1 MNYYFLKQDPEYQ
14 ERMLKLRQQL
24 DEDEY
29 QRMVANVD
37 LNSRYRKNNDN
48 KVSLFPECK
57 KHIIIKI

>member
-37 LNSRYRKNNDN
+37 LNSRYRKNFLINLN
-48 KVSLFPECK
+48 
-57 KHIIIKI
+57 